1 MRAKVEK
8 LIEKHIGLI
17 ENENFYQLFMNANYM
32 HFNNDDMDALIEI
45 LEDYLGMETLQYR
58 ADLFIELFE
67 ESITPFM
74 TGRVSLENHIE
85 YCFDNDLQLT
95 YEQMAD
101 LINKNSNKAKVD
113 KNFMIEI
120 L

>member
-1 MRAKVEK
+1 MRIKVK
-8 LIEKHIGLI
+8 NLIEKHIKLI
-17 ENENFYQLFMNANYM
+17 ENENFWQLFMNANCM
-32 HFNNDDMDALIEI
+32 HFNNDDMDALIDI
-45 LEDYLGMETLQYR
+45 LENDLGMNTLKSR
-58 ADLFIELFE
+58 SDLFIELFE
-67 ESITPFM
+67 ESVTPFM

-85 YCFDNDLQLT
+85 YCFENDLQLT